1 MYSLSSRSRPSAPP
15 LSLLLVLPASI
26 ALFAADTGAERGEL
40 LNPWEIHHEIR
51 VDPAVAPAV
60 KATFLSFLEYQD
72 LVLFHPTLG
81 YYSSGRVSFTNDY
94 RTFPD
99 ALSPYFGQMIA
110 QHIFDMWDGMRAA
123 GTLGPNDRFTIA
135 EFGAGDGNMATTIL
149 DYIEKR
155 AHDAA
160 AGGDSGR
167 WLAFWNQLVYACYDR
182 SAALSALQRQH
193 NARFGTRFDAREG
206 DATDPTASIPEGSL
220 KGVVLSNELP
230 DAFSVHKVVI
240 SPSGAAE
247 VGYVVPALP
256 RSGWSKLEKDM
267 PAALQERLKA
277 EDESIQTKIF
287 GRKRESGTTYL
298 SRAGFTALLEALS
311 PLKDYAEKLE
321 AIEFHEIYV
330 PVETEP
336 ELAEHLR
343 KYTPQYAYELARG
356 NKAFVAYINLGEGRF
371 IQGAGKILKSGYV
384 ITIDYGEN
392 WDGVTPLQY
401 DHLRTYGPGSR
412 QERSDPYHTPTLND
426 ITTDVNFSHVVE
438 EGRAA
443 GLRPV
448 FFGPQHTLITGTPIA
463 IETPPADR
471 DVGSL
476 DDYNGWVQ
484 NFYTWDVFKILIEQ
498 KENTDPAYAFPD
510 NRGEPLTVTVDD
522 LSKQQQVAERE
533 IEQRLRERLA
543 ANTR

>member
-1 MYSLSSRSRPSAPP
+1 MHSLISRSRRTAPL
-15 LSLLLVLPASI
+15 LSLLLILPAT
-26 ALFAADTGAERGEL
+26 LPMLAADARAERGEL

-51 VDPAVAPAV
+51 VDPAAAPAV
-60 KATFLSFLEYQD
+60 KETFLSFLEYQD

-110 QHIFDMWDGMRAA
+110 QHIFNMWDGMRAA

-155 AHDAA
+155 AHEVT

-182 SAALSALQRQH
+182 SPALSALQRQH

-206 DATDPTASIPEGSL
+206 DATDPTASIAEGSL

-230 DAFSVHKVVI
+230 DAFSVHKVIV
-240 SPSGAAE
+240 SPSGSAE
-247 VGYVVPALP
+247 VGYVAPALP
-256 RSGWSKLEKDM
+256 RAGWDKLEKDM
-267 PAALQERLKA
+267 PAALQQRLKA
-277 EDESIQTKIF
+277 EDQSIQGKIF
-287 GRKRESGTTYL
+287 GRKRDNGTTYL

-311 PLKDYAEKLE
+311 PAKDYAEKIE

-330 PVETEP
+330 PIETEP
-336 ELAEHLR
+336 ELTAHLR
-343 KYTPQYAYELARG
+343 KYIPQYAYELARG
-356 NKAFVAYINLGEGRF
+356 NKAFAAYINLGEGRF

-448 FFGPQHTLITGTPIA
+448 FFGPQHTLITGTPVT
-463 IETPPADR
+463 IETPPTDR
-471 DVGSL
+471 DIGSA
-476 DDYNGWVQ
+476 DDYNNWVQ
-484 NFYTWDVFKILIEQ
+484 SFYTWDVFKILIEQ
-498 KENTDPAYAFPD
+498 KENTDPSYTFPD
-510 NRGEPLTVTVDD
+510 NRGEPLAVRAED
-522 LSKQQQVAERE
+522 LSKAQQTAARE
-533 IEQRLRERLA
+533 IEQRLRERLS
-543 ANTR
+543 R

>member
-1 MYSLSSRSRPSAPP
+1 MHSLISRSRRTAPL
-15 LSLLLVLPASI
+15 LSLLLILPATLPMLASD
-26 ALFAADTGAERGEL
+26 ARAERGEL

-51 VDPAVAPAV
+51 VDPAAAPAV
-60 KATFLSFLEYQD
+60 KETFLSFLEYQD

-110 QHIFDMWDGMRAA
+110 QHIFNMWDGMRAA

-155 AHDAA
+155 AHEVT

-182 SAALSALQRQH
+182 SPALSALQRQH

-206 DATDPTASIPEGSL
+206 DATDPTASIAEGSL

-230 DAFSVHKVVI
+230 DAFSVHKVIV
-240 SPSGAAE
+240 SPSGSAE
-247 VGYVVPALP
+247 VGYVAPALP
-256 RSGWSKLEKDM
+256 RAGWDKLEKDM
-267 PAALQERLKA
+267 PTALQERLKT
-277 EDESIQTKIF
+277 EDQSIQSKIF
-287 GRKRESGTTYL
+287 GRKRDNGTTYL

-311 PLKDYAEKLE
+311 PAKDYAEKIE

-330 PVETEP
+330 PIETEP
-336 ELAEHLR
+336 ELAAHLR
-343 KYTPQYAYELARG
+343 KYIPQYAYELARG
-356 NKAFVAYINLGEGRF
+356 SKAFAAYINLGEGRF

-438 EGRAA
+438 EGRAS

-448 FFGPQHTLITGTPIA
+448 FFGPQHTLITGTPIT
-463 IETPPADR
+463 IETPPTDR
-471 DVGSL
+471 DIGSA
-476 DDYNGWVQ
+476 DDYNNWVQ
-484 NFYTWDVFKILIEQ
+484 SFYTWDVFKILIEQ
-498 KENTDPAYAFPD
+498 KENTDPSYTFPD
-510 NRGEPLTVTVDD
+510 NRGEPLTVSVEE
-522 LSKQQQVAERE
+522 LSKAQQSAARE
-533 IEQRLRERLA
+533 IEQRLRERLS
-543 ANTR
+543 R

>member
-1 MYSLSSRSRPSAPP
+1 MHSLISRSRRTAPL
-15 LSLLLVLPASI
+15 LSLLLILPAT
-26 ALFAADTGAERGEL
+26 LPMLAADARAERGEL

-51 VDPAVAPAV
+51 VDPAAAPAV
-60 KATFLSFLEYQD
+60 KETFLSFLEYQD

-110 QHIFDMWDGMRAA
+110 QHIFNMWDGMRAA

-155 AHDAA
+155 AHEVT

-182 SAALSALQRQH
+182 SPALSALQRQH

-206 DATDPTASIPEGSL
+206 DATDPTASIAEGSL

-230 DAFSVHKVVI
+230 DAFSVHKVIV
-240 SPSGAAE
+240 SPSGSAE
-247 VGYVVPALP
+247 VGYVAPALP
-256 RSGWSKLEKDM
+256 RAGWDKLEKDM
-267 PAALQERLKA
+267 PTALQERLKT
-277 EDESIQTKIF
+277 EDQSIQSKIF
-287 GRKRESGTTYL
+287 GRKRDNGTTYL

-311 PLKDYAEKLE
+311 PAKDYAEKLE

-330 PVETEP
+330 PIETEP
-336 ELAEHLR
+336 ELTAHLR
-343 KYTPQYAYELARG
+343 KYIPQYAYELARG
-356 NKAFVAYINLGEGRF
+356 NKAFAAYINLGEGRF

-448 FFGPQHTLITGTPIA
+448 FFGPQHTLITGTPVS
-463 IETPPADR
+463 IETPPTDR
-471 DVGSL
+471 DIGSA
-476 DDYNGWVQ
+476 DDYNNWVQ
-484 NFYTWDVFKILIEQ
+484 SFYTWDVFKILIEQ
-498 KENTDPAYAFPD
+498 KENTDPSYTFPD
-510 NRGEPLTVTVDD
+510 NRGEPLAVRAED
-522 LSKQQQVAERE
+522 LSKAQQTAARE
-533 IEQRLRERLA
+533 IEQRLRERLS
-543 ANTR
+543 R

>member
-1 MYSLSSRSRPSAPP
+1 MHSLISRSRRTAPL
-15 LSLLLVLPASI
+15 LSLLLILPAT
-26 ALFAADTGAERGEL
+26 LPMLAADARAERGEL

-51 VDPAVAPAV
+51 VDPAAAPAV
-60 KATFLSFLEYQD
+60 KETFLSFLEYQD

-110 QHIFDMWDGMRAA
+110 QHIFNMWDGMRAA

-155 AHDAA
+155 AHEVT

-182 SAALSALQRQH
+182 SPALSALQRQH

-206 DATDPTASIPEGSL
+206 DATDPTASIAEGSL

-230 DAFSVHKVVI
+230 DAFSVQKVIV
-240 SPSGAAE
+240 SPSGSAE
-247 VGYVVPALP
+247 VGYVAPALP
-256 RSGWSKLEKDM
+256 RAGWDKLEKDM
-267 PAALQERLKA
+267 PTALQERLKT
-277 EDESIQTKIF
+277 EDQSIQSKIF
-287 GRKRESGTTYL
+287 GRKRDNGTTYL

-311 PLKDYAEKLE
+311 PAKDYAEKLE

-330 PVETEP
+330 PIGTEP
-336 ELAEHLR
+336 ELAAHLR
-343 KYTPQYAYELARG
+343 KYIPQYAYELARG
-356 NKAFVAYINLGEGRF
+356 NKAFAAYINLGEGRF

-448 FFGPQHTLITGTPIA
+448 FFGPQHTLITGTPVS
-463 IETPPADR
+463 IETPPTDR
-471 DVGSL
+471 DIGSA
-476 DDYNGWVQ
+476 DDYNNWVQ
-484 NFYTWDVFKILIEQ
+484 SFYTWDVFKILIEQ
-498 KENTDPAYAFPD
+498 KENTDPSYTFPD
-510 NRGEPLTVTVDD
+510 NRGEPLAVRAED
-522 LSKQQQVAERE
+522 LSKAQQTAARE
-533 IEQRLRERLA
+533 IEQRLRERLS
-543 ANTR
+543 R

>member
-1 MYSLSSRSRPSAPP
+1 MHSLISRSRRSAPL
-15 LSLLLVLPASI
+15 LSLFLVLPA
-26 ALFAADTGAERGEL
+26 AFPLLAADAVAERGEL

-60 KATFLSFLEYQD
+60 KETFLSFLQYQD

-110 QHIFDMWDGMRAA
+110 QHIFSMWDGMRAA
-123 GTLGPNDRFTIA
+123 GTLGPDERFTIA

-149 DYIEKR
+149 EYIDRR
-155 AHDAA
+155 AHEGA
-160 AGGDSGR
+160 AGGETAR
-167 WLAFWNQLVYACYDR
+167 WLEFWNHLVYACYDR
-182 SAALSALQRQH
+182 SPALSAIQRQH

-206 DATDPTASIPEGSL
+206 DATDPTSSIPEGSL

-240 SPSGAAE
+240 SPSGSAE
-247 VGYVVPALP
+247 VGYVAPAVT
-256 RSGWSKLEKDM
+256 RSGWNKLEKVM
-267 PAALQERLKA
+267 PAVLQERLKA
-277 EDESIQTKIF
+277 EDESIQTNIF
-287 GRKRESGTTYL
+287 GRKRENSTTYL
-298 SRAGFTALLEALS
+298 SRDGFIALLEALS

-330 PVETEP
+330 PIETEP

-343 KYTPQYAYELARG
+343 KYIPEYAYELARG
-356 NKAFVAYINLGEGRF
+356 NKAFAAYVNLGEGRF
-371 IQGAGKILKSGYV
+371 IQGAGKILKAGYV

-438 EGRAA
+438 EGRAV
-443 GLRPV
+443 GLRPI
-448 FFGPQHTLITGTPIA
+448 FFGPQHTLITGTPIT

-471 DVGSL
+471 DIGSS
-476 DDYNGWVQ
+476 DDYNNWVQ
-484 NFYTWDVFKILIEQ
+484 SFYTWDVFKILIEQ
-498 KENTDPAYAFPD
+498 KENTDAKYTFPD
-510 NRGEPLTVTVDD
+510 NRGEPLTVSVAD
-522 LSKQQQVAERE
+522 LSKAQQDSERQ
-533 IEQRLRERLA
+533 IEERLRERLRA
-543 ANTR
+543 TR